1 MREREI
7 YHQSVKEWMT
17 NEEWLTPYIYM
28 TNHKALNR
36 ADNKNNIIM
45 IHYNKIYID
54 KTLTLAS
61 RWHVVHSKENVSSY
75 QPLSYQ

>member
-1 MREREI
+1 MRSDLLL
-7 YHQSVKEWMT
+7 Y
-17 NEEWLTPYIYM
+17 LYM

-61 RWHVVHSKENVSSY
+61 RWHVVHSKEKVSSS